1 MGSRGNAITVD
12 LPNENPFAEARPR
25 GNRTGAQQGG
35 RTTGGRGLTRVQNY
49 DDAESVE
56 DSYDDRRG
64 NVTQLPNVNPFAR
77 DEPPRSGRSG
87 GQLGAR
93 PAARRVARAQ
103 PDDGDDDGQ
112 YRRGGSGVIELPS
125 ENPFAPRGGNREEPR
140 REDPR
145 RGPRIIEPVYQPSES
160 EPEVE
165 VESDYEPAPQPRR
178 ANTAGNERPAARQAN
193 RDHPQSNERQRMGN
207 SRNQLRSVAPQ
218 EDDRLVISWVDEP
231 YASPPRSPSPRHRHR
246 HSPSVTSESESYFRI
261 PAHHPG
267 RERSGSPERRHRS
280 NSRPRGH
287 DSHHD
292 HGHHSHHSHHDRAHC
307 RQCHRLAIPP
317 WQPPFPMPPA
327 DWSGYGAP
335 RSPYSPAPP
344 YAYGRPLY
352 SNIPDLPSLLDQCRV
367 PYPPIPVAPVA
378 FLRNLQAQ
386 GNSGS
391 ASTLSAAPT
400 SNPLPVPTT
409 ADEWKNLLGLLPTG
423 IPGTIPF
430 MAKLKE
436 QEFSSTHVDR
446 VFRKLS
452 DVVQVRFGERQGN
465 EIVNRVHLVPRG
477 RLAMGTVMANKPKID
492 VDLVVPSDFI
502 LRRWNISAS
511 ETDESRPKTI
521 ADALELH
528 PSSINRGEVEIP
540 KLRSVF
546 QAIWEQL
553 NGSADGFIF
562 PGGRDEAER
571 YLPRDWC
578 SPYKED
584 VQDSSRLQLQVPIG
598 PGARMVI
605 NIFIKVS
612 LSLYG
617 QDMIVGVDQS
627 SAKSGGKY
635 QACLIKTLRTPG
647 VPLSEPTLSPILR
660 SAIILLCWSQHIV
673 GILPPKSRIPASHF
687 HLALVALQNR
697 DPSDPLY
704 IQPASK
710 AESFSWLG
718 VLQVVVKILSFLG
731 DAYKPSGLIL
741 GAPVPGPS
749 SVSLG
754 PAIAYTFPLGSCTI
768 MDTLYIQAAAH
779 PVRKLTALL
788 CVAATLAPFKAIE
801 LLLGGAAAAL
811 GSIADGVAGAAG
823 EQATGAL
830 VGLATEAI
838 AGVAVGSDQGA
849 NSSSTGG
856 GSNTPDAASVA
867 PESSGA
873 DGAPATPASGADDAG
888 PVAGEP
894 ITEEPEAS
902 TKDQSTND
910 GSSSPPEPSPS
921 VAPSAPSAPS
931 TPGPSQVATA
941 PKASPGG
948 KGPSVV
954 SSPSVAGKNPPRIG
968 ATKQVTVVPPNQGG
982 QKKK

>member
-12 LPNENPFAEARPR
+12 LPNENPFAESRPH
-25 GNRTGAQQGG
+25 GGRTGGQQGG

-49 DDAESVE
+49 DDAESV
-56 DSYDDRRG
+56 DDGYDDRRG
-64 NVTQLPNVNPFAR
+64 NVTQLPTVNPFSR
-77 DEPPRSGRSG
+77 VEPARSGRSG
-87 GQLGAR
+87 GQSGAR
-93 PAARRVARAQ
+93 PTVRRGGRAQ
-103 PDDGDDDGQ
+103 PEDDVDDGQ
-112 YRRGGSGVIELPS
+112 QGRGGGGVIELPS
-125 ENPFAPRGGNREEPR
+125 ENPFAPRGGNRVEN
-140 REDPR
+140 R

-160 EPEVE
+160 EPEEE
-165 VESDYEPAPQPRR
+165 VESDYVPAPQSRR
-178 ANTAGNERPAARQAN
+178 TNTIGDERPAPRQPN
-193 RDHPQSNERQRMGN
+193 RDRPQSNERQRTGN
-207 SRNQLRSVAPQ
+207 PRNQFRPVAPQ
-218 EDDRLVISWVDEP
+218 EDDRLVISWVDEA
-231 YASPPRSPSPRHRHR
+231 YASPPRSPSPRHDHR
-246 HSPSVTSESESYFRI
+246 HSTVTSGSESYFRL
-261 PAHHPG
+261 PAHGPHSERSVSPGPG
-267 RERSGSPERRHRS
+267 RRS
-280 NSRPRGH
+280 NSRHGGH
-287 DSHHD
+287 HHHHD
-292 HGHHSHHSHHDRAHC
+292 HGHHSHHTHHDRAHC

-344 YAYGRPLY
+344 YPYGRPLY

-367 PYPPIPVAPVA
+367 PYPPVPVAPVA

-391 ASTLSAAPT
+391 ASPLSAVPT
-400 SNPLPVPTT
+400 TSPLPAPTT

-436 QEFSSTHVDR
+436 QEFSSAHVDR
-446 VFRKLS
+446 IFRKLT

-477 RLAMGTVMANKPKID
+477 RLARGTVVATKPKID
-492 VDLVVPSDFI
+492 VDLVIPSDFI
-502 LRRWNISAS
+502 LRRWNISAT
-511 ETDESRPKTI
+511 ETDDSRPKTI

-528 PSSINRGEVEIP
+528 PSSINRGEVEIT

-584 VQDSSRLQLQVPIG
+584 VQDSNRLQLQVAIG
-598 PGARMVI
+598 PGVRMVI
-605 NIFIKVS
+605 NIFVKVS

-635 QACLIKTLRTPG
+635 QLIKTLRTPG

-687 HLALVALQNR
+687 HLALVAVQNL

-718 VLQVVVKILSFLG
+718 VLKVVVKILSFLS

-741 GAPVPGPS
+741 GAAIPGPS
-749 SVSLG
+749 SGSLG

-811 GSIADGVAGAAG
+811 GSIADGVSGMVG
-823 EQATGAL
+823 EQAAGA
-830 VGLATEAI
+830 VAGIAAGAI
-838 AGVAVGSDQGA
+838 AGITAGPDESVASG
-849 NSSSTGG
+849 STGEEPNAPEAVPVTSENSG
-856 GSNTPDAASVA
+856 TTKAPVTPASVTGDAEPAAGA
-867 PESSGA
+867 PSTEGPSPETSIKNQSDNGEPPKPPSVIVS
-873 DGAPATPASGADDAG
+873 APATPEPSQVTAG
-888 PVAGEP
+888 SRV
-894 ITEEPEAS
+894 S
-902 TKDQSTND
+902 SVK
-910 GSSSPPEPSPS
+910 GSPRAASPS
-921 VAPSAPSAPS
+921 VASKN
-931 TPGPSQVATA
+931 QQR
-941 PKASPGG
+941 
-948 KGPSVV
+948 PSV
-954 SSPSVAGKNPPRIG
+954 
-968 ATKQVTVVPPNQGG
+968 TKQGTLGLPNQGD
-982 QKKK
+982 KRRK